1 MTGSAIAN
9 LIAAQSCYALDHGLR
24 GVKIMVENE
33 LRPMAETEFYKDLLL
48 PVIYFTADLL
58 YGFCFAMGS
67 RIGASKKEIRRSK
80 SKKKRTKE
88 TKKTGNQSWIIG
100 DNKELVNKYL
110 SSVDEE
116 IIEDQFLKDYYESLT
131 NGTKEICEKINIRIT
146 EDISSKF
153 KEQIITK
160 YKMKK
165 VEEIERIDSRVTIL
179 FKDTLIRRISEE
191 FKFRDDSLINMCKE
205 SFNKYLNLNKRINNN

>member
-1 MTGSAIAN
+1 MKEKKNPICRRIVYGVAVYVIIYIIAILFGLTRPNAIDGEVSIRFVHVIQLLIFPALFVFAGYLGHEKFETGVYRLGIVLWISLSLAIVFLCIWYVSMTGSAIAN

-88 TKKTGNQSWIIG
+88 TKKTGNQS
-100 DNKELVNKYL
+100 
-110 SSVDEE
+110 
-116 IIEDQFLKDYYESLT
+116 
-131 NGTKEICEKINIRIT
+131 
-146 EDISSKF
+146 
-153 KEQIITK
+153 
-160 YKMKK
+160 
-165 VEEIERIDSRVTIL
+165 
-179 FKDTLIRRISEE
+179 
-191 FKFRDDSLINMCKE
+191 
-205 SFNKYLNLNKRINNN
+205 